1 MAHYDSLFPPQRQ
14 QDTTCSRTC
23 QSPSK
28 GWLEWAVTR
37 QTTWALLQ
45 ILLHPAAKSML
56 SSKHSP
62 SPSLLSYPNSLKKE
76 KKKAYNDVARKDFI
90 CSTSSQS
97 FLYFLIFQTILC
109 TWLSPGCEGEG
120 CHGDELW
127 QEAGGYSLKGQ
138 TSMHFHGNDRLH
150 ILSACNFHTPMQLPV
165 YKPPWMQNYACKRL
179 CWSNIAAELPN
190 P

>member
-1 MAHYDSLFPPQRQ
+1 MTAFSLPKDSRIQPALELVKALPRAGW
-14 QDTTCSRTC
+14 SEL
-23 QSPSK
+23 SPDK
-28 GWLEWAVTR
+28 QPG
-37 QTTWALLQ
+37 
-45 ILLHPAAKSML
+45 L
-56 SSKHSP
+56 SSKFCFTQQLKACCLQSTV
-62 SPSLLSYPNSLKKE
+62 LLPPFCLPPTAWKRE
-76 KKKAYNDVARKDFI
+76 KKAYNDVARKDFI

-165 YKPPWMQNYACKRL
+165 YKPPWMQNYACKCL